1 MAQRTQRSKITVEV
15 AVETHGLSSE
25 EHSKRV
31 RWVYRNMLNTNG
43 DIRDTFFV
51 AAVRDE
57 GGNLLEFQGAGHGKP
72 SQEIRDVLTSYMDE
86 GANSKKNS
94 D

>member
-1 MAQRTQRSKITVEV
+1 MSYVQQTQRSKISVEV
-15 AVETHGLSSE
+15 VVETHGLSAE
-25 EHSKRV
+25 EHQKRV

-57 GGNLLEFQGAGHGKP
+57 SGDLMEFQGAGHGQP
-72 SQEIRDVLTSYMDE
+72 SQEIRDVLSSYMDE
-86 GANSKKNS
+86 SHN
-94 D
+94 